1 MLLKKSKYLFIFF
14 IIFHPYSK
22 ALEKLQIP
30 SHPIEISH
38 PDLDETILEKTDLT
52 QTLPDAYLNQVI
64 QRKKEGIQGCAD
76 KQGVLSKDFLVELT
90 IFPSGK
96 TQSRLINSDSQDKEV
111 LKCALSILNRLQFK
125 KFDGPPIIKG
135 YHFQFTYS

>member
-1 MLLKKSKYLFIFF
+1 MKMFLKQSKYLLILLG
-14 IIFHPYSK
+14 FHPDLK
-22 ALEKLQIP
+22 ALEKLHIP

-38 PDLDETILEKTDLT
+38 SSLDLNTLEKTDLS

-64 QRKKEGIQGCAD
+64 QRKQEGIQNCAD

-96 TQSRLINSDSQDKEV
+96 TQSRLINSDLQDKEV
-111 LKCALSILNRLQFK
+111 LKCALSILNRIQFK
-125 KFDGPPIIKG
+125 KFNGPPIIKG
-135 YHFQFTYS
+135 YHFQFT